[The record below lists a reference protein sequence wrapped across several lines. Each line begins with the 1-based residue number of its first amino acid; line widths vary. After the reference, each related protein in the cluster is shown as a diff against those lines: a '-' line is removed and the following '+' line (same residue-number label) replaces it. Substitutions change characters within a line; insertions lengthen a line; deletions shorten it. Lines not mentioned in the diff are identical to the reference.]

1 MNKGNEIKK
10 HGLKKIKTLKKDPR
24 GLIFF
29 KQRKRDKLRD
39 ISGFDY

>member
-10 HGLKKIKTLKKDPR
+10 HGLKKYKNMKKKIHG

-39 ISGFDY
+39 